1 MTDMYQNLI
10 FKPRGKIIMQ
20 KWMKKMSVMI
30 LLLSVFGLAAGCTV
44 STRAVSP
51 DEELNYDETYNF
63 TDKKKIVKTLVE
75 SLTTK
80 PPLGGATDRPILI
93 VYGIANRT
101 SEHISTSGISDEIR
115 KEILQSGKARFV
127 SKENRDNIINETDY
141 QETGRVTQES
151 RVKLARQLGAKYML
165 TGTLRSIEK
174 SEGAQFRLTKKNYI
188 YYSLNLELTDIE
200 TSLIEWADSVELT
213 REASKPFIG
222 W

>member
-1 MTDMYQNLI
+1 MDVYQKL
-10 FKPRGKIIMQ
+10 FLKPRGKKMMPKSMQ
-20 KWMKKMSVMI
+20 KLFVMI
-30 LLLSVFGLAAGCTV
+30 TLLSVFGIFSGCTV
-44 STRAVSP
+44 STRNVSP
-51 DEELNYDETYNF
+51 EEELNYDETYNF

-75 SLTTK
+75 SLSTK
-80 PPLGGATDRPILI
+80 PPLGGATDRPIII

-115 KEILQSGKARFV
+115 KEILQTGKARFV
-127 SKENRDNIINETDY
+127 NKEQRENIIAETDY
-141 QETGRVTQES
+141 QESGRVSQAS
-151 RVKLARQLGAKYML
+151 RLKLAKQLGAKYML

-174 SEGAQFRLTKKNYI
+174 KESKQFRLTKSNYI

-200 TSLIEWADSVELT
+200 TSLIEWADSVELV

>member
-1 MTDMYQNLI
+1 MMP
-10 FKPRGKIIMQ
+10 KSMQ
-20 KWMKKMSVMI
+20 KLFLMI
-30 LLLSVFGLAAGCTV
+30 TLLSVFGILSGCTV
-44 STRAVSP
+44 STRNVSP
-51 DEELNYDETYNF
+51 EEELNYDETYNF

-75 SLTTK
+75 SLSTK
-80 PPLGGATDRPILI
+80 PPLGGATDRPIII

-115 KEILQSGKARFV
+115 KEILQTGKARFV
-127 SKENRDNIINETDY
+127 NKEQRENIIAETDY
-141 QETGRVTQES
+141 QESGRVSQAS
-151 RVKLARQLGAKYML
+151 RIKLAKQLGAKYML

-174 SEGAQFRLTKKNYI
+174 KESKQFRLTKSNYI

-200 TSLIEWADSVELT
+200 TSLIEWADSVELV